1 MSYAVP
7 KNKLIYKINMNVK
20 ERIQKIAEKWFLLEP
35 LLFSVLCT
43 HEITPSN
50 GKLVVPFRTGRKRV
64 EYCEERADAL
74 GNEHLEEYLKIEMF
88 RILLKHPYQRQPPS
102 PDRAVL
108 TFASNATIN
117 DVYKNTL
124 YLPGPDD
131 IKHLPE
137 NLCFEEY
144 YARIKDIL
152 ENRQTEKKNS
162 NSENDY
168 EDVLGRKER
177 KSKDGAENP
186 FSGGKDNKDSCI
198 TGSGGT
204 NADSVGHKGGDSP
217 QAGKQTLQENDR
229 IAGREEK
236 SGRECCTEKANQATA
251 GGNDIGSADEAG
263 AEQISSLW
271 EEDEETQAE
280 INTLIEI
287 AEETDSWGT
296 LSGSFRAVIEASMK
310 INMDYRK
317 MLRGFRTSVLSEK
330 RRLTRMRPSRRFG
343 FMQLGSRR
351 ESSANLIVAVDVSGS
366 VSDKSLQKFFSVINR
381 FFKYGINKLDII
393 QFDSQITGKPLSID
407 KARTEVK
414 ILGRGGTNFQP
425 VADYYCAHPEY
436 DGLICFTDGHAP
448 KPVFNTKRLIDVLWV
463 MCGKRQYDEYRNEIK
478 QIKRNRITYIPAE

>member
-7 KNKLIYKINMNVK
+7 KNKLVYKINMNVK

-64 EYCEERADAL
+64 EYCEERAAAL

-131 IKHLPE
+131 IKHLPA

-162 NSENDY
+162 NSGNDY
-168 EDVLGRKER
+168 EYVLGRKE
-177 KSKDGAENP
+177 KP
-186 FSGGKDNKDSCI
+186 
-198 TGSGGT
+198 
-204 NADSVGHKGGDSP
+204 
-217 QAGKQTLQENDR
+217 
-229 IAGREEK
+229 
-236 SGRECCTEKANQATA
+236 GRECCTEKANQAAA

-271 EEDEETQAE
+271 EEDEEIQAE

-317 MLRGFRTSVLSEK
+317 MLRGFRTSVLSGK

-366 VSDKSLQKFFSVINR
+366 VSDNSLQKFFSVINR
-381 FFKYGINKLDII
+381 FFKYGIHKLDII

-425 VADYYCAHPEY
+425 VADYYCTHPEY

-463 MCGKRQYDEYRNEIK
+463 MCGKRQYDEYRNEIR
-478 QIKRNRITYIPAE
+478 QIKRNRITYIPSA

>member
-1 MSYAVP
+1 M
-7 KNKLIYKINMNVK
+7 
-20 ERIQKIAEKWFLLEP
+20 
-35 LLFSVLCT
+35 
-43 HEITPSN
+43 
-50 GKLVVPFRTGRKRV
+50 
-64 EYCEERADAL
+64 
-74 GNEHLEEYLKIEMF
+74 
-88 RILLKHPYQRQPPS
+88 
-102 PDRAVL
+102 
-108 TFASNATIN
+108 
-117 DVYKNTL
+117 
-124 YLPGPDD
+124 
-131 IKHLPE
+131 
-137 NLCFEEY
+137 
-144 YARIKDIL
+144 
-152 ENRQTEKKNS
+152 
-162 NSENDY
+162 
-168 EDVLGRKER
+168 
-177 KSKDGAENP
+177 
-186 FSGGKDNKDSCI
+186 
-198 TGSGGT
+198 
-204 NADSVGHKGGDSP
+204 
-217 QAGKQTLQENDR
+217 QENDR

-236 SGRECCTEKANQATA
+236 AGRECCTEKANQAAA

-296 LSGSFRAVIEASMK
+296 LSGSFRAVIKASMK

-436 DGLICFTDGHAP
+436 DGLIFFTDGHAP

-463 MCGKRQYDEYRNEIK
+463 MCGRRQYDEYRNEIN

>member
-1 MSYAVP
+1 
-7 KNKLIYKINMNVK
+7 MNVK

-64 EYCEERADAL
+64 EYCEERAAAL

-131 IKHLPE
+131 IKHLPA

-162 NSENDY
+162 NSGNDY
-168 EDVLGRKER
+168 EYVLGRKE
-177 KSKDGAENP
+177 KP
-186 FSGGKDNKDSCI
+186 
-198 TGSGGT
+198 
-204 NADSVGHKGGDSP
+204 
-217 QAGKQTLQENDR
+217 
-229 IAGREEK
+229 
-236 SGRECCTEKANQATA
+236 GRECCTEKANQAAA

-271 EEDEETQAE
+271 EEDEEIQAE

-317 MLRGFRTSVLSEK
+317 MLRGFRTSVLSGK

-366 VSDKSLQKFFSVINR
+366 VSDNSLQKFFSVINR
-381 FFKYGINKLDII
+381 FFKYGIHKLDII

-425 VADYYCAHPEY
+425 VADYYCTHPEY

-463 MCGKRQYDEYRNEIK
+463 MCGKRQYDEYRNEIR
-478 QIKRNRITYIPAE
+478 QIKRNRITYIPSA